1 MIIADTLNDCRRKLT
16 LDGTISTLAGLG
28 SGYDGLA
35 AQASFNNPV
44 GIAIDAEGNI
54 ADADNKALR
63 KLTPDGTVSTLA
75 GSADFQWS
83 RSNDCVPRGVAIDAE
98 GNVFVTPDC
107 ASYICNISPAGV
119 VCTVA
124 IEPKFIENLIAID
137 EHGDVVFF
145 VRGEFA
151 LVTIQ
156 RVEHERLPAR
166 WTQPSP
172 PVQQRCIAP
181 TI

>member
-28 SGYDGLA
+28 SGYDGPA

-44 GIAIDAEGNI
+44 GIAIDAEGNIII

-83 RSNDCVPRGVAIDAE
+83 RSNDCVPRTFLPTRD
-98 GNVFVTPDC
+98 VTPNNAVC
-107 ASYICNISPAGV
+107 RRLYWRKRVSLSIRKERRMLFSSFVASLA
-119 VCTVA
+119 
-124 IEPKFIENLIAID
+124 
-137 EHGDVVFF
+137 VFA
-145 VRGEFA
+145 VS
-151 LVTIQ
+151 II
-156 RVEHERLPAR
+156 RV
-166 WTQPSP
+166 
-172 PVQQRCIAP
+172 
-181 TI
+181 